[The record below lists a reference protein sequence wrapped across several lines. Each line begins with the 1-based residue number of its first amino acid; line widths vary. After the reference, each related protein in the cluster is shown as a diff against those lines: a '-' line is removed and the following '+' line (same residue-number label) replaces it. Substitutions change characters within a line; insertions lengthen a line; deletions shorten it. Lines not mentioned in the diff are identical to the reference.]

1 MRVAAREV
9 AATTPRAARSPGRL
23 ALARLRED
31 RPAMAGLVVV
41 LTLVLLAALA
51 PVITAWT
58 GWAPETFDK
67 TAIDPNMGGLPKGAW
82 GGIDTE
88 HLLGVEPV
96 TGRDVLSRILYG
108 GRISLLIAML
118 ATAITVVTGLVL
130 GLLAGFLG
138 GWADTMISRITD
150 LLMSFPSLIFM
161 IAILSVVRDVNRIVL
176 LVAVLSIFG
185 WTVVARIVRG
195 QVLTIKHREYVE
207 AARVGGGMT
216 GYILVKEILP
226 GLTAPILVYAT
237 QAVPA
242 YVGAEAAL
250 SFLGVGV
257 RPPTPSWGQM
267 INNARGWF
275 MTDPVYLAVPCAFLG
290 LTVLACTLLGDGLRD
305 AFDPKAVRS

>member
-1 MRVAAREV
+1 MTTAVAE
-9 AATTPRAARSPGRL
+9 RAAPRSPGRL
-23 ALARLRED
+23 ALARLRGD
-31 RPAMAGLVVV
+31 RPAVGGLVIV
-41 LTLVLLAALA
+41 LTLILLVALA
-51 PVITAWT
+51 PAITAWT

-67 TAIDPNMGGLPKGAW
+67 AAIDPNLGGLPRGSW
-82 GGIDTE
+82 GGIGAR
-88 HLLGVEPV
+88 HLLGAEPV

-108 GRISLLIAML
+108 GQISLLIALL
-118 ATAITVVTGLVL
+118 ATAITVVTGVVL

-138 GWADTMISRITD
+138 GWVDAAISRAID

-161 IAILSVVRDVNRIVL
+161 IAVLSVVRDVNRIVL
-176 LVAVLSIFG
+176 LVTVLAVFG
-185 WTVVARIVRG
+185 WTVVARIARG
-195 QVLTIKHREYVE
+195 QVLTLKHREYVE

-216 GYILVKEILP
+216 GHILFKEILP

-237 QAVPA
+237 QAIPA

-275 MTDPVYLAVPCAFLG
+275 MTDPVYLAVPCLFLG
-290 LTVLACTLLGDGLRD
+290 LTVLAFTLLGDGLRD
-305 AFDPKAVRS
+305 ASDPKAVRG